1 MGFSFISMRITTTA
15 SISKEAR
22 QARLG
27 RQAFGLCGFPCHVPI
42 PAVSAACSV
51 CSLRDGETHEPPR
64 NAAAI
69 NNNNNI
75 HHHHFATLPLDS
87 LIIRSST
94 NYRQSSHFATSSSS
108 FCPKFHNQATPDRQ
122 EPGHT
127 DNGTRTQAH
136 RASNGTGT
144 DGVTHTTHHPGSQPS
159 NSDSTGRR
167 QAHPRRGSLEKANH
181 HFATPCT

>member
-108 FCPKFHNQATPDRQ
+108 FCHLALDSLITRSSIKASFPARVQ
-122 EPGHT
+122 PGWVCLPIPSRP
-127 DNGTRTQAH
+127 TRTTIIPNQRVVHA
-136 RASNGTGT
+136 RWLPTG
-144 DGVTHTTHHPGSQPS
+144 
-159 NSDSTGRR
+159 
-167 QAHPRRGSLEKANH
+167 AW
-181 HFATPCT
+181 